1 MAEFRRA
8 PLLALGR
15 IALVLVLIVIA
26 LGAWTRLRDAGLGCP
41 DWPTCYGHLTV
52 PSSAEALAR
61 VSVEFPGQTVEPRK
75 AWPETIHRYF
85 ASTLG
90 LVILLIAALS
100 WRQRGMPGLPWRH
113 ASGLLAL
120 VCLQGAF
127 GALTVTQK
135 LYPPVVTGHLLFGFA
150 TLTLLWLWYLR
161 LAQAFPACGDRASA
175 KLRGLALFAAL
186 TLALQ
191 ILLGGWTASN
201 YAASICSELPV
212 CQAGWPAQL
221 DFAEAFRLFRPDDRS
236 FEYAPHLSAA
246 AKLTIHVTHR
256 FGAMFTSAVLLLLAW
271 RLWRQARHPRYRR
284 FAVLILAGLLVQVA
298 LGVVNVVAQ
307 LPLANAVLHN
317 VWAAVLLQL
326 LVTLVY
332 ALRREHGG
340 GRLSWH

>member
-1 MAEFRRA
+1 MAESRRA
-8 PLLALGR
+8 PLIALGR
-15 IALVLVLIVIA
+15 LALVIILIVIA

-52 PSSAEALAR
+52 PSTPEALAR
-61 VSVEFPGQTVEPRK
+61 AGAEFPGQVVVPHK

-85 ASTLG
+85 ASSIG
-90 LVILLIAALS
+90 LLILLIAGLS
-100 WRQRGMPGLPWRH
+100 WRLRSQPGMPWRH
-113 ASGLLAL
+113 ALALLAL

-127 GALTVTQK
+127 GALTVTEK

-161 LAQAFPACGDRASA
+161 LTQAFLSCGDRGAA
-175 KLRGLALFAAL
+175 KVRGLALLAAL
-186 TLALQ
+186 MLAVQ

-212 CQAGWPAQL
+212 CQAGWQGQL

-246 AKLTIHVTHR
+246 AKLSIHVLHR
-256 FGAMFTSAVLLLLAW
+256 FGAMITSAMLLLLAW
-271 RLWRQARHPRYRR
+271 QLWRQARSPRYRR
-284 FAVLILAGLLVQVA
+284 FAVLIVAGLLVQVL
-298 LGVVNVVAQ
+298 LGVINVVAH
-307 LPLANAVLHN
+307 LPLANAVAHN
-317 VWAAVLLQL
+317 VWAAILLQL

-340 GRLSWH
+340 GALTWH